1 MEYAGRRDMSVCIYY
16 RRGGFCI
23 FKFPCLQQG
32 LNSKNQPVCIKA
44 GRLPDSIMM
53 TTEGIKNSTLPR

>member
-1 MEYAGRRDMSVCIYY
+1 MSVCIYY
-16 RRGGFCI
+16 RRGGFCS

-32 LNSKNQPVCIKA
+32 LNSKNKPVCIKD

-53 TTEGIKNSTLPR
+53 TTEGIKNRTLTR